1 MNIELIN
8 GAYPHNE
15 ALELV
20 LKMINV
26 KIRYHEQK
34 INRLDNEEDMKMRE
48 RRIMELQNEVSR
60 IRAEFSASPETSI
73 KLNASIQLI

>member
-1 MNIELIN
+1 MNIQLIK
-8 GAYPHNE
+8 GAYPQNE

-26 KIRYHEQK
+26 KISYHEQK
-34 INRLDNEEDMKMRE
+34 ISRLDNEEDMKMRE
-48 RRIMELQNEVSR
+48 RRIMELQNEAAR
-60 IRAEFSASPETSI
+60 IRAQFGASTDASI